1 MRSVPFELTGL
12 SNLTSIITTIL
23 IFAIGGTLSDKVTM
37 MICKR
42 RGNREPEYQLPNL
55 MLPIIFGIIGSL
67 VFGYADEFQLH
78 YSVVLLGNFLLTT
91 APLMAAPI
99 IQSFVMES
107 YPQWAGYVTQLPT
120 STDCAFMILKCS

>member
-1 MRSVPFELTGL
+1 M
-12 SNLTSIITTIL
+12 SNLTTIITTVF
-23 IFAIGGTLSDKVTM
+23 IFVIGGTLSDKITM

-42 RGNREPEYQLPNL
+42 HGNREPEYQLPNL
-55 MLPIIFGIIGSL
+55 VLPIIFGIAGSL
-67 VFGYADEFQLH
+67 VFGYADQFRLH

-107 YPQWAGYVTQLPT
+107 YPQWAGYVNLDVGHFYVNKEPGY
-120 STDCAFMILKCS
+120 